1 VRGKEPF
8 VEVSWELAVQL
19 AADELARVKE
29 DFGNKAIYGGSYGW
43 SSAGRFHHAQSQ
55 LHRFL
60 NCAGGFTSSV
70 NTYSVAA
77 GEVIIPHVLGVD
89 SMSMKYDG
97 LQPSWNEIAANAE
110 LVVAFGGMAMKN
122 RQVGAGGPVRH
133 LVADSVKSIS
143 DAGVRFVNVSF
154 TRDDSPPFDN
164 LTHFAIRPCTDVPLM
179 LALAHTLIV
188 EGLWDEDFVARC
200 TVGFDEFLPYVLGT
214 SDGVVKDAG
223 WASGLCGCDA
233 ESIRG
238 LAREMARS
246 RTLITVAMSL
256 QRQEHGEQTW
266 WMAVVLA
273 SIIGQIGLPGL
284 GIGFGY
290 ASLSPVGNDETPTSW
305 PALSRGSNAVET
317 FIPVARIA
325 DLLLNPGDRHHY
337 NGRELTFPTIKLV
350 WWAGGNPFHHHQDLN
365 RLVEAWQRPET
376 VIAHEVFWNAHARHA
391 DIVFPAT
398 TSLERNDLGCAHLD
412 PHLIA
417 MKQIS
422 EPLGEARSDYN
433 IFTDIGRAIGIADE
447 YTEGRDEAGW
457 LRHLYGQLEHSPAL
471 GGKSIPRFDKF
482 WEQGWIEVPF
492 DGARPRER
500 LGEALRRDPDASPL
514 NTPSG
519 RIEIFSSTIAGYGYA
534 DCPGHPMWLEPVE
547 WHGSDIAAR
556 FPLYLSSNQPAHRL
570 HSQYDHGVVS
580 VEAKVQG
587 RERIRISPKD
597 ASDRSIVDGMILRV
611 FNDRGACLA
620 AAWIDEGLEA
630 GVVQLPTGA
639 WFFPADSSAGPIE
652 SHGNPNVL
660 TADRPT
666 SHLAAGPSINAMV
679 QVEAWTLALPEL
691 RPFEAPELVPLELED
706 VP

>member
-1 VRGKEPF
+1 MRTLPLTLTHWGAYRMLHSAGGATEALPFEHDPDPSPLGRSLAGGWNSRLRILRPAVREGYLKFGPGAGVRGKEPF

-246 RTLITVAMSL
+246 RTLITVAMSCSDKSTANRPGGWL
-256 QRQEHGEQTW
+256 SSSRPSLGRSAFPGW
-266 WMAVVLA
+266 GSA
-273 SIIGQIGLPGL
+273 SDTP
-284 GIGFGY
+284 
-290 ASLSPVGNDETPTSW
+290 ASAPSATTRHRRAGRPFL
-305 PALSRGSNAVET
+305 
-317 FIPVARIA
+317 
-325 DLLLNPGDRHHY
+325 GDRMQW
-337 NGRELTFPTIKLV
+337 R
-350 WWAGGNPFHHHQDLN
+350 
-365 RLVEAWQRPET
+365 
-376 VIAHEVFWNAHARHA
+376 
-391 DIVFPAT
+391 
-398 TSLERNDLGCAHLD
+398 
-412 PHLIA
+412 
-417 MKQIS
+417 
-422 EPLGEARSDYN
+422 RS
-433 IFTDIGRAIGIADE
+433 
-447 YTEGRDEAGW
+447 
-457 LRHLYGQLEHSPAL
+457 SP
-471 GGKSIPRFDKF
+471 
-482 WEQGWIEVPF
+482 
-492 DGARPRER
+492 
-500 LGEALRRDPDASPL
+500 
-514 NTPSG
+514 
-519 RIEIFSSTIAGYGYA
+519 
-534 DCPGHPMWLEPVE
+534 
-547 WHGSDIAAR
+547 
-556 FPLYLSSNQPAHRL
+556 
-570 HSQYDHGVVS
+570 
-580 VEAKVQG
+580 
-587 RERIRISPKD
+587 
-597 ASDRSIVDGMILRV
+597 
-611 FNDRGACLA
+611 
-620 AAWIDEGLEA
+620 
-630 GVVQLPTGA
+630 
-639 WFFPADSSAGPIE
+639 
-652 SHGNPNVL
+652 
-660 TADRPT
+660 
-666 SHLAAGPSINAMV
+666 
-679 QVEAWTLALPEL
+679 
-691 RPFEAPELVPLELED
+691 
-706 VP
+706 